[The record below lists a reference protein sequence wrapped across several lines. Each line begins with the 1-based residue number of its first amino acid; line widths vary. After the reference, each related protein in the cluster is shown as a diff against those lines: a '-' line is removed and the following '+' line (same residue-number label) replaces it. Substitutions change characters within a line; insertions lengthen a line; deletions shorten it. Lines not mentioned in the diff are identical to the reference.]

1 MAQKLTV
8 YGVVQAVGF
17 RPFVLRCALENGI
30 RGTVCNC
37 GDHVEIVAHGT
48 PDALGRFRDMLES
61 EKPQR
66 AHISRIVVSETDGKE
81 PESFSI
87 SGSRDAGSGEPS
99 IIPPDIA
106 ACDDCVRELFTPGGR
121 RFMYPFINC
130 TSCGPRFTI
139 IGDLPYDRSRTSMD
153 SFRMCG
159 SCASEY
165 SSPEDRRC
173 HAETVCCGSCG
184 PSYVLHDGKRICGGI
199 KEAAE
204 KLDEG
209 CIIAIKGTGGF
220 HFACRADSDG
230 AVGRLR
236 ELLGRSEQPFAV
248 MARDISAVRRFARTS
263 SGDEDALCSY
273 ARPIVVLDRKARG
286 LSELVSPGLH
296 NVGVMLPYLPVHHLL
311 FHHSGCEAL
320 VMTSGNMPGE
330 PMVLSAAEAFAKLYF
345 ADFFLVHDLDI
356 VSRCDDSVVRDGK
369 FIRRS
374 RGFVPLGIPVQHNLK
389 VLAVGAG
396 MNNTFAISKDGM
408 AFMSQHIGNTSNYD
422 VMEYHKRAL
431 DHMMRLLR
439 LNSGEL
445 DLIVSDMHPGYSVT
459 GLAERI
465 SAQQNVPLR
474 RVQHHAAH
482 ASSLAAES
490 SGDVICIVAD
500 GAGYGSDGMIW
511 GGEVMHGGER
521 LGHLEYQKMPGG
533 DLATE
538 YPVRMLAAILSK
550 TCGEDELLNYMHGY
564 LSHFKYGEREL
575 EVMARQLVNRC
586 IETSSC
592 GRVLD
597 AASAL
602 LGICF
607 RRTYEGEGAMKLES
621 FALGGHDLGMR
632 MEIAG
637 NVVITSGFFREMFD
651 RLGEDKGMRS
661 RRDLAMTLHTALA
674 KAFCDIV
681 LEYRDLKIPAGFSGG
696 CAYNAIMSRVMKR
709 ELGRGGIE
717 FLEHR
722 KVPCGDGGVSF
733 GQVSCV

>member
-30 RGTVCNC
+30 KGTVCNC
-37 GDHVEIVAHGT
+37 GDHVEIIAHGT
-48 PDALGRFRDMLES
+48 PDALGRFRALLES
-61 EKPQR
+61 GKPQL
-66 AHISRIVVSETDGKE
+66 AHISRIEVAETGGEAPD
-81 PESFSI
+81 SFYI
-87 SGSRDAGSGEPS
+87 DTSRDAGSGTPS

-106 ACDDCVRELFTPGGR
+106 ACDDCVRELFTPGNR
-121 RFMYPFINC
+121 RFLYPFINC

-139 IGDLPYDRSRTSMD
+139 IRDMPYDRSKTSMD
-153 SFRMCG
+153 GFRICG
-159 SCASEY
+159 SCGSEY

-184 PSYVLHDGKRICGGI
+184 PSYVLHDGKRRCGGI
-199 KEAAE
+199 KEAAAR
-204 KLDEG
+204 LDEG
-209 CIIAIKGTGGF
+209 SIIAIKGTGGF
-220 HFACRADSDG
+220 HLACRADSDS

-236 ELLGRSEQPFAV
+236 ELLGRSGQPFAV
-248 MARDISAVRRFARTS
+248 MARDIGAVRRFARTGKS
-263 SGDEDALCSY
+263 DEETLRSY
-273 ARPIVVLDRKARG
+273 ARPIVVLDRRARG
-286 LSELVSPGLH
+286 LSKLVSPGLH

-311 FHHSGCEAL
+311 FHHSGCEAF

-330 PMVLSAAEAFAKLYF
+330 PMVISAAEAFAKLGF
-345 ADFFLVHDLDI
+345 AEFFLLHDLDI
-356 VSRCDDSVVRDGK
+356 ISRCDDSVVRDGK

-374 RGFVPLGIPVQHNLK
+374 RGFVPLGIPIQHNLK

-408 AFMSQHIGNTSNYD
+408 AFMSPHIGNTSSYD
-422 VMEYHKRAL
+422 VMEYQKRAL

-439 LNSGEL
+439 LRFDEL
-445 DLIVSDMHPGYSVT
+445 DIIMCDMHPGYSVT
-459 GLAERI
+459 KLAERI
-465 SAQQNVPLR
+465 SAEHNVPLR
-474 RVQHHAAH
+474 RVQHHIAH
-482 ASSLAAES
+482 ASSLAAEINR
-490 SGDVICIVAD
+490 DITCIVAD
-500 GAGYGSDGMIW
+500 GAGLGSDGMIW

-538 YPVRMLAAILSK
+538 YPLRMLASILSK
-550 TCGEDELLNYMHGY
+550 TCGEDELLRHMRGY
-564 LSHFKYGEREL
+564 LRHFKYGEREL
-575 EVMARQLVNRC
+575 SVVARQLENKC

-602 LGICF
+602 LGICS

-621 FALGGHDLGMR
+621 FALGGHDLGIR
-632 MEIAG
+632 MDIEDG
-637 NVVITSGFFREMFD
+637 VVMTSGFFREMLD
-651 RLGEDKGMRS
+651 RLGKDKGMHG

-674 KAFCDIV
+674 KALCDIV
-681 LEYRDLKIPAGFSGG
+681 LEYRDLNIPAGFSGG
-696 CAYNAIMSRVMKR
+696 CAYNAIMSKVMKK
-709 ELGRGGIE
+709 ELGRGSIA
-717 FLEHR
+717 FLEHG
-722 KVPCGDGGVSF
+722 KVPCGDGGISF